1 VVVWPSTKPDV
12 VNVVITNDLPDARIQ
27 DAIDAF
33 GGA

>member
-1 VVVWPSTKPDV
+1 VARDS

-33 GGA
+33 GGN

>member
-1 VVVWPSTKPDV
+1 MQPNM
-12 VNVVITNDLPDARIQ
+12 VNVVIPNDLPDARIQ